1 MISYVNVVM
10 EAYCM
15 TFSKKILSFIVV
27 LSPFLAF
34 PIESVSVSDHVD
46 HVEHFHVRLAAFP
59 DKDAIEKEHNKSD
72 SRQTR
77 KYAVAAAGAVTAL
90 AILVLA
96 YRMTETAKS
105 HQNESIAKA
114 LEQRSLVLVKKQQ
127 VPSTASAVS
136 SVVQPPVESG
146 YVGWVVDGVKDFGR
160 STSSF
165 VANSAMM
172 IAAGVV
178 INGVY
183 TFLQNKI
190 SQAYQEETVLW
201 YLHDQTKI
209 PLILSDLKAYSVDYD
224 LHAKLLSCEVFN
236 QDAQIHMKAFVKDLL
251 DSSQDFVGNDL
262 FKDPG
267 YFGFLIGEM
276 KKKYLRQ
283 SGELEKLQ
291 DYVVPAVAKRDR
303 ALAQDHI
310 AILFAR
316 DMARRTS
323 IAELCSLLSKD
334 VEKLAAFMMACG
346 PKHKTRISDMVA
358 SCNSYLAHMEL
369 MLNSTPEQLAQMSK
383 ENHGMFTS
391 SYEFERLFNEQV
403 GFMHRYCKI
412 VNK

>member
-1 MISYVNVVM
+1 
-10 EAYCM
+10 M

-27 LSPFLAF
+27 MVAF
-34 PIESVSVSDHVD
+34 PVFSMESSVYGQDDHL
-46 HVEHFHVRLAAFP
+46 ERFHVRLAAFP
-59 DKDAIEKEHNKSD
+59 DKVAVEKEYDKAG
-72 SRQTR
+72 SRQTK

-96 YRMTETAKS
+96 YRMTEAAKG
-105 HQNESIAKA
+105 HQNECIAKA
-114 LEQRSLVLVKKQQ
+114 LEQKGLVLVKQAQ
-127 VPSTASAVS
+127 VPATASAVS
-136 SVVQPPVESG
+136 VVAASPVQQG
-146 YVGWVVDGVKDFGR
+146 YVGWFVDGVKDFGR
-160 STSSF
+160 STSTF

-183 TFLQNKI
+183 SFLQGKI
-190 SQAYQEETVLW
+190 AQAYQDETVLW

-209 PLILSDLKAYSVDYD
+209 PFILADLKAYSVDYD

-251 DSSQDFVGNDL
+251 GSSQDFVGNDV
-262 FKDPG
+262 FKDSA

-323 IAELCSLLSKD
+323 IAELCNLLSKD
-334 VEKLAAFMMACG
+334 IEKLAAFMMASG

-358 SCNSYLAHMEL
+358 SCNSYLAHMEV
-369 MLNSTPEQLAQMSK
+369 MLNSTPAQLAQMSK
-383 ENHGMFTS
+383 ENQGMFTS